1 MGTEQAYDIAIVGG
15 GMAGLSLAQL
25 MSQHLPDLQICLID
39 KFPLELNDN
48 LYQPSFD
55 HRSTAIS
62 RDSADIFDRLGLW
75 QSIGEHATA
84 IRRVH
89 VSDRG
94 HMGSTSYS
102 ENDNDGEPL
111 GYVVDNAWLGR
122 SLAKGVIE
130 QSRITRL
137 APANV
142 SSLKIGA
149 DGATLSLEAE
159 QNIQIKCQ
167 LVVIADGA
175 NSSLRNSLGIAT
187 ESFDYQQAAI
197 IANVA
202 FEKPH
207 LGVAYERF
215 TDTGP
220 VALLPLGESD
230 DARTSSLVWTTP
242 NARLESAL
250 AWTDEQFA
258 EELQTAFGYRLGK
271 FTRIGERF
279 HYPLKRMLAKEQVRS
294 SVVLMGNAAHSLH
307 PVAGQG
313 FNLALRDAERLTST
327 IAQYRARGESLGSLA
342 MLKPYIEKQQS
353 DQWLTSMISH
363 GFNRVFSDQRL
374 VLQGARNLALIGLN
388 LNQGIKK
395 TFFDQMMGKG
405 SLSAS

>member
-1 MGTEQAYDIAIVGG
+1 METEQAYDIAIVGG

-25 MSQHLPDLQICLID
+25 MSQYLPDLQICLID
-39 KFPLELNDN
+39 KFPLELNDK

-102 ENDNDGEPL
+102 EKDNDGDPL

-122 SLAKGVIE
+122 SLAKGVIA

-142 SSLKIGA
+142 TSLKIGA
-149 DGATLSLEAE
+149 EGAILSIEAK
-159 QNIQIKCQ
+159 QHIQLKCQ

-175 NSSLRNSLGIAT
+175 NSSLRNSLGIVT

-207 LGVAYERF
+207 QGVAYERF

-230 DARTSSLVWTTP
+230 DARTASLVWTTP
-242 NARLESAL
+242 NARLDDAL
-250 AWTDEQFA
+250 AWSDEQFA
-258 EELQTAFGYRLGK
+258 EELQTAFGYRLGT
-271 FTRIGERF
+271 FTRVGERF

-374 VLQGARNLALIGLN
+374 AVQGVRNLALIGLN
-388 LNQGIKK
+388 LNQGFKK